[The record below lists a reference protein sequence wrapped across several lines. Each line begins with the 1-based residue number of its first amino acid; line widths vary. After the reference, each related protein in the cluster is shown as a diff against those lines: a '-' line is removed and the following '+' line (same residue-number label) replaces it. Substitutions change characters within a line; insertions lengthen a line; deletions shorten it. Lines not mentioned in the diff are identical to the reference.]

1 MNLKYIFNLRG
12 INGWH
17 LANTLGWNFLGTSA
31 VLLAIYYLLEK
42 NPTRIVFFQIFLLIG
57 FFLVPL
63 TGGLL
68 FGRLAG
74 DNRGLTYGVV
84 GSLVSVALSL
94 FLVLPSGGI
103 LGVMLAIIAVA
114 GGLNGGLLGYKRAEN
129 ND

>member
-1 MNLKYIFNLRG
+1 MNLKDIFNLRG
-12 INGWH
+12 INAWH

-31 VLLAIYYLLEK
+31 VLLVIFYFLEK
-42 NPTRIVFFQIFLLIG
+42 NPTAIVFFQIFLVIG

-74 DNRGLTYGVV
+74 DNRGPTYGVI
-84 GSLVSVALSL
+84 GSLVSATLSL
-94 FLVLPSGGI
+94 LLVLPSGGI
-103 LGVMLAIIAVA
+103 LGVMLAISAVA
-114 GGLNGGLLGYKRAEN
+114 GGLNGGLLSYKKAK